1 MAKGLVLVTRFL
13 GRFEHTIDDKGRL
26 TLPSKFRS
34 QFEHGGYLTQN
45 LDGCLALW
53 TPEEFDLQ
61 TEAMQLRAAQTQS
74 DRNLV
79 RLWAASSTDL
89 VVDRQGRISIP
100 SHLREFAA
108 LVDEVLVHGALD
120 RVELWDPARWEDKVR
135 PEERRLT
142 EGTDL

>member
-1 MAKGLVLVTRFL
+1 MARFL

-26 TLPSKFRS
+26 TLPAKFRA
-34 QFEHGGYLTQN
+34 QFEHGGYVTQN

-61 TEAMQLRAAQTQS
+61 IAAMQERAARTQS

-79 RLWAASSTDL
+79 RLWASSSADL

-100 SHLREFAA
+100 AHLREFGGLA
-108 LVDEVLVHGALD
+108 DDVLVHGALD
-120 RVELWDPARWEDKVR
+120 RVELWNPQRWEEKVR
-135 PEERRLT
+135 PEEQRLS
-142 EGTDL
+142 EGSDL

>member
-1 MAKGLVLVTRFL
+1 MARFL

-26 TLPSKFRS
+26 TLPAKFRA

-53 TPEEFDLQ
+53 TPEEFDQQ
-61 TEAMQLRAAQTQS
+61 TEAMQQRAAQTQS

-89 VVDRQGRISIP
+89 VLDRQGRISIP
-100 SHLREFAA
+100 AHLREFAA
-108 LVDEVLVHGALD
+108 LADDVLVHGALD
-120 RVELWDPARWEDKVR
+120 RVELWNPGRWEEKVR
-135 PEERRLT
+135 PEERRLS
-142 EGTDL
+142 EGSDL